1 MAVLKILSV
10 PDKRLRMKASPV
22 EKVDGRI
29 QDLMGDMLET
39 MKWEDQGI
47 GLAANQIGVLERVI
61 VIDVGP
67 EFQKAPLLMANPEIL
82 FLSEDEQRFQEGCLS
97 VPEQYEDVWRPKEV
111 RVRYLDEHNTS
122 QEITATGLLAACVQH
137 EIDHLN
143 GVLFVEHLSALR
155 KKVAMGRALRAAQAL
170 QRK

>member
-1 MAVLKILSV
+1 MAILKILSV

-82 FLSEDEQRFQEGCLS
+82 FLSDDEQRFQEGCLS

-111 RVRYLDEHNTS
+111 RVRYLDEHNVS

-137 EIDHLN
+137 EVDHLN
-143 GVLFVEHLSALR
+143 GILFVEHLSALR
-155 KKVAMGRALRAAQAL
+155 KKVAMTRALRAAQAL

>member
-1 MAVLKILSV
+1 MAVLKILAV
-10 PDKRLRMKASPV
+10 PDQRLRTKALPV

-29 QDLMGDMLET
+29 QDLMGDLLDT

-47 GLAANQIGVLERVI
+47 GLAANQIGVLERVLA
-61 VIDVGP
+61 IDVGP
-67 EFQKAPLLMANPEIL
+67 EYQKAPLLMANPEII
-82 FLSEDEQRFQEGCLS
+82 FASSDEQHFQEGCLS

-111 RVRYLDEHNTS
+111 RVRYLDEHNKS

-143 GVLFVEHLSALR
+143 GILYVDHLSALR
-155 KKVAMGRALRAAQAL
+155 RKLTLARALRAAEAL
-170 QRK
+170 RRK